1 MPAFTASSFINA
13 PIDRVWAFHEDPSA
27 LTRLT
32 PPAQAIRVLSHTGG
46 IAAGARL
53 VISVKLFGPLRVTWR
68 ALHTQCAA
76 PTFFVDEQ
84 ESGPFAYWHHTHS
97 VRSETRLDHTRIGG
111 DPIAGTILRD
121 DVEYEMPFGKLGEL
135 AQRLFI
141 ARQLRATFD
150 YRRDRTRELLPR
162 AYPNR

>member
-1 MPAFTASSFINA
+1 MPEFTASSFINA

-27 LTRLT
+27 LARLT

-76 PTFFVDEQ
+76 PTLFVDEQ
-84 ESGPFAYWHHTHS
+84 ESGPFAYWRHEHRFSS
-97 VRSETRLDHTRIGG
+97 VNGGTQLTDSIVFRLPGG
-111 DPIAGTILRD
+111 PLLNWFAAPFVRFQLAG
-121 DVEYEMPFGKLGEL
+121 
-135 AQRLFI
+135 LFRFRH
-141 ARQLRATFD
+141 AATKKSC
-150 YRRDRTRELLPR
+150 E
-162 AYPNR
+162 